1 MGKRREENKM
11 RREDYI
17 NKEKKYRTEE
27 NLWKCTR
34 KKTKKQ
40 RKKKRKKRGGERE
53 ETREMG
59 NQSFRWIL
67 REDGKISL
75 ERVTRVVNDVNKL
88 FGKLKLFFKKKYF
101 INCVIIRRL
110 KCSRSK

>member
-1 MGKRREENKM
+1 M
-11 RREDYI
+11 
-17 NKEKKYRTEE
+17 
-27 NLWKCTR
+27 
-34 KKTKKQ
+34 
-40 RKKKRKKRGGERE
+40 
-53 ETREMG
+53 
-59 NQSFRWIL
+59 

-110 KCSRSK
+110 KCSRSMLML